1 MAHDPLI
8 EYRKKVSKNKGKN
21 FKKSKIIAKAR
32 YLRFQ
37 TCVCQNVSNE
47 VLFARFKFQAKIPS
61 CSGVCFQGEWQKYNP
76 PSPPIFKGKG
86 PKNIGHSMSIENL
99 ILDVNSVTV
108 SCLIRHDRLL
118 QNTKCDK
125 YDYKMRQLLQNATFI
140 INCDAEHWSISSS
153 KIWYLCIAWLLR
165 WFYTRWNFR
174 FALDDF

>member
-61 CSGVCFQGEWQKYNP
+61 CSGVLSGRVTKIQ
-76 PSPPIFKGKG
+76 PSLP
-86 PKNIGHSMSIENL
+86 S
-99 ILDVNSVTV
+99 D
-108 SCLIRHDRLL
+108 L
-118 QNTKCDK
+118 QRQRTK
-125 YDYKMRQLLQNATFI
+125 
-140 INCDAEHWSISSS
+140 EHW
-153 KIWYLCIAWLLR
+153 A
-165 WFYTRWNFR
+165 
-174 FALDDF
+174 